1 MALEQCPPEIKPLF
15 WYRYVD
21 DIREAIKQDQAQNLT
36 NYLNSVDTTGNIK
49 NTSETEQDHT
59 LPMLDVKM
67 QVNDDGTINTSVYR
81 KKTHTDQYLNFHS
94 HHALHQIIGVI
105 RSILDRKDAFV
116 STEEEKR
123 NEEQHITE
131 ALRKNDYPM

>member
-67 QVNDDGTINTSVYR
+67 QVNDD
-81 KKTHTDQYLNFHS
+81 
-94 HHALHQIIGVI
+94 
-105 RSILDRKDAFV
+105 
-116 STEEEKR
+116 
-123 NEEQHITE
+123 
-131 ALRKNDYPM
+131 